1 MKLDRF
7 ERLAPPGIDYK
18 KEIRIYIIWLAAA
31 VLYSLPVL
39 LRYKS
44 RYGELF
50 YVNYRYLER
59 YSGNPAKYLF
69 PDAEMAPL
77 NEVLGTHMLG
87 FAVVAIAMI
96 GIAVY
101 HYIYHHQ
108 GSKSIYLMKRLP
120 DQMALH
126 RRCLSLPL
134 LGMAI
139 AIGVGLLMF
148 GIYAAVYFLVTPEE
162 ALVAGQLSNIW
173 SIRL

>member
-1 MKLDRF
+1 MKLDKF
-7 ERLAPPGIDYK
+7 ERLAPPGIDYE
-18 KEIRIYIIWLAAA
+18 KEIRMYITWLTVA

-50 YVNYRYLER
+50 YVNIRHLES
-59 YSGNPAKYLF
+59 YNGNPAKYLF

-96 GIAVY
+96 GVAVY
-101 HYIYHHQ
+101 HYIYHRQ

-120 DQMALH
+120 DRMVYH

-134 LGMAI
+134 LGIAV
-139 AIGVGLLMF
+139 AIGVGLLFF
-148 GIYAAVYFLVTPEE
+148 GIYAAIYFFVTPEE
-162 ALVAGQLSNIW
+162 ALAAGQLSNIW
-173 SIRL
+173 RIRL